1 MMIPDKLI
9 SPTEFRELTTMIKAI
24 ASGDMTNTT
33 YHVWHNVNGKAEKL
47 PLTLKLV
54 FSMGCGCGAIK
65 TEYGILAWRCDEDDM
80 ARMFSTLSQLGVMGI
95 HVPLWRFEDE
105 RT

>member
-1 MMIPDKLI
+1 MMPDKLMQVA
-9 SPTEFRELTTMIKAI
+9 EFRELTTMIKAI
-24 ASGDMTNTT
+24 ASGDMTSTT

-65 TEYGILAWRCDEDDM
+65 TEYGLLAWRCDEDDM
-80 ARMFSTLSQLGVMGI
+80 AQKFSTLSQLGVMGI
-95 HVPLWRFEDE
+95 LVSVWRFEDE

>member
-1 MMIPDKLI
+1 MAFDKMMRL
-9 SPTEFRELTTMIKAI
+9 TEFHELTIMIKAI

-65 TEYGILAWRCDEDDM
+65 TEYGLLAWRCDEDDI
-80 ARMFSTLSQLGVMGI
+80 ARKFSTLSQLGVMGI
-95 HVPLWRFEDE
+95 LVSVWRFEDE